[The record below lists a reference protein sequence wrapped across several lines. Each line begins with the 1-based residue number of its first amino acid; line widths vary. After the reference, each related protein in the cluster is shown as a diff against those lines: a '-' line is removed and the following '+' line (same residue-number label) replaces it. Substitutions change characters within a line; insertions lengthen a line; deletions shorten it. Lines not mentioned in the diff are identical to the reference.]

1 MTADRIRRLLAQVQA
16 GRLGAEEAA
25 RRLKTLPYENL
36 GFAAVDHHRVFRQGM
51 AEAIFCE
58 GKTVGQAVAIA
69 SRLLRNRHPVLATRV
84 EPAVARALLR
94 LDRRARY
101 EPLGRTVVLA
111 PPKGW
116 GTRAL
121 RGAGHVMIMT
131 AGTAD
136 VSVAEEARVTAQ
148 VLGDRV
154 TTLYDVGVAGLHRL
168 LDRYEHLETA
178 KVLVVVAGMDGAL
191 PSVVG
196 GMFGQPVI
204 AVPTSRGYGASF
216 GG

>member
-16 GRLGAEEAA
+16 GRLNAEEAS

-58 GKTVGQAVAIA
+58 GKTAAQAVAIA
-69 SRLLRNRHPVLATRV
+69 RRLLRNRHPVLATRV
-84 EPAVARALLR
+84 EPTLARALLR

-101 EPLGRTVVLA
+101 DPLGRTVVLA

-121 RGAGHVMIMT
+121 RGAGHVVIMT

-136 VSVAEEARVTAQ
+136 MSVAEEARVTAQ
-148 VLGDRV
+148 GLGDRV
-154 TTLYDVGVAGLHRL
+154 TTLYDVGGAGGGPVLGRYGL
-168 LDRYEHLETA
+168 LGGAE
-178 KVLVVVAGMDGAL
+178 VVVGGAGRGGGLA
-191 PSVVG
+191 SVVG
-196 GMFGQPVI
+196 GV
-204 AVPTSRGYGASF
+204 
-216 GG
+216 

>member
-1 MTADRIRRLLAQVQA
+1 MTAERIRRLLAQVQA
-16 GRLGAEEAA
+16 GRLNVEAA
-25 RRLKTLPYENL
+25 ARHLKTLPYENL

-58 GKTVGQAVAIA
+58 GKTAVHAVAIA
-69 SRLLRNRHPVLATRV
+69 RRLLRNRHPVLATRV
-84 EPAVARALLR
+84 EPALARALLR

-121 RGAGHVMIMT
+121 RGAGHVVIMT

-136 VSVAEEARVTAQ
+136 MSVAEEARVTAQ
-148 VLGDRV
+148 VLA
-154 TTLYDVGVAGLHRL
+154 TAGRRL
-168 LDRYEHLETA
+168 T
-178 KVLVVVAGMDGAL
+178 M
-191 PSVVG
+191 VG
-196 GMFGQPVI
+196 G
-204 AVPTSRGYGASF
+204 
-216 GG
+216 GGDPGWLDP